1 VTGRHPAD
9 SLARGLLLLAAMAG
23 LHAGCAE
30 AIGKRAASGAVSEL
44 RRQSNE
50 NPDQRPA
57 RIAAASAVEGA
68 VEALDTP
75 EQRARIDR
83 LIAHAVSVA
92 ATTAVENATRQ
103 LVADLGPDGRGP
115 LAVSIK
121 RTGEQLTSSVTSSV
135 TDQVGSELA
144 ALVPEC
150 PGPDRLACLE
160 RRLQQTA
167 RVTATSFTTG
177 VKDSIGWQ
185 ILLVAFALG
194 AGGGVLGAWL
204 WSLRH
209 YRRRTLRM
217 A

>member
-1 VTGRHPAD
+1 MIVD
-9 SLARGLLLLAAMAG
+9 
-23 LHAGCAE
+23 
-30 AIGKRAASGAVSEL
+30 
-44 RRQSNE
+44 
-50 NPDQRPA
+50 
-57 RIAAASAVEGA
+57 EG
-68 VEALDTP
+68 
-75 EQRARIDR
+75 
-83 LIAHAVSVA
+83 
-92 ATTAVENATRQ
+92 
-103 LVADLGPDGRGP
+103 
-115 LAVSIK
+115 AVSIK